1 MDTTNS
7 ELSLMTQK
15 LLETYEEL
23 TLIYDLV
30 SRIGG
35 MIDLPK
41 VFDEIM
47 DEAITTSKA
56 KWGGILLINELNGK
70 LELKTS
76 KGTGEIPQKLI
87 EYSCEKGLINQ
98 AIHENRSIINKEMD
112 VFILVVPLR
121 LKDKQ
126 IGVICLGD
134 KIDGDSFYS
143 TEMKLIET
151 MGFIVSFVIE
161 NARLYTSLQQL
172 FFSAVESL
180 SFAIDEK
187 DPYTHGHSRRVTQ
200 YSLEIAQSLGLSEE
214 EKTILKL
221 AAVLHDVGKIGI
233 SEAILHKKGKL
244 DYEDWEE
251 IKQHPMKGVHILQP
265 MEESQIITSSV
276 EIKFKNIHDIIAGV
290 KHHHERYDGT
300 GYPEH
305 LCGKDI
311 PFISRIIAV
320 ADAYDAMTSDR
331 AYRKGM
337 SNSDACLELESN
349 AGWQHDPAIV
359 KVFLRL
365 KGNYS
370 DV

>member
-1 MDTTNS
+1 MDNTTND

-23 TLIYDLV
+23 TLIHDLV
-30 SRIGG
+30 SKIGG
-35 MIDLPK
+35 MLDLTK

-47 DEAITTSKA
+47 DEAVAISKA
-56 KWGGILLINELNGK
+56 KWGGILLIDESSGK
-70 LELKTS
+70 LELKAS
-76 KGTGEIPQKLI
+76 KGVDETSQKLI
-87 EYSCEKGLINQ
+87 GYSCEKGLINK
-98 AIHENRSIINKEMD
+98 AINEARSIIGKEMD
-112 VFILVVPLR
+112 SFIMVVPLK

-126 IGVICLGD
+126 IGAICLGD

-143 TEMKLIET
+143 TEMKLVKT
-151 MGFIVSFVIE
+151 MSFIVSFIIE

-200 YSLEIAQSLGLSEE
+200 YSLEIASMIGLT
-214 EKTILKL
+214 EKEKIILKL

-265 MEESQIITSSV
+265 MEESQTITAPV
-276 EIKFKNIHDIIAGV
+276 EIRFENIHDIIDGV
-290 KHHHERYDGT
+290 KYHHERYDGT

-305 LCGKDI
+305 LCGENI
-311 PFISRIIAV
+311 PLIPRIIAV

-337 SNSDACLELESN
+337 SNSDACMELKVN
-349 AGWQHDPAIV
+349 AGLQHDPKIV
-359 KVFLRL
+359 EVFLRL
-365 KGNYS
+365 KGM
-370 DV
+370 